1 MDSKAVVNSNL
12 EILRNFK
19 KLSPEQMKELT
30 VQLEPFYRHE
40 NLPWMQDNYIDG
52 MWETISV

>member
-1 MDSKAVVNSNL
+1 
-12 EILRNFK
+12 
-19 KLSPEQMKELT
+19 MKELA

-52 MWETISV
+52 MWKTMSV